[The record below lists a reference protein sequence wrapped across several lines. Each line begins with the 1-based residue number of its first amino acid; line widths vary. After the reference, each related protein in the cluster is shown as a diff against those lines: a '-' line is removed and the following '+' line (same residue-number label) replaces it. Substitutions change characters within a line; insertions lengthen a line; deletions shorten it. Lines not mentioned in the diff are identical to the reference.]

1 MATMYKLTDDYKNV
15 LAMAEDE
22 NIDPQAIT
30 DTLEAIAGEIEE
42 KAQNCEII
50 KQELIAERDKLKREI
65 DRLSA
70 RAAAIDDNINSIT
83 NSIFNAMTATET
95 KKFRTELFSFSIVK
109 NPPSLVIDDP
119 KKIPA
124 KYLIPQEPKI
134 NNAAIKSD
142 IKDAPCE
149 WAHLEQSERLSVR

>member
-1 MATMYKLTDDYKNV
+1 MATMYNLTDDYKNV

-22 NIDPQAIT
+22 NIDPQAIAN
-30 DTLEAIAGEIEE
+30 TLEAIAGEIEE

-50 KQELIAERDKLKREI
+50 KLELIAERDKLKHEI
-65 DRLSA
+65 ARLFA
-70 RAAAIDDNINSIT
+70 RAAAIDEKIDNITKSIY
-83 NSIFNAMTATET
+83 NAMMLTGN

-134 NNAAIKSD
+134 NNAAIKAD
-142 IKDAPCE
+142 IKDAPCD
-149 WAHLEQSERLSVR
+149 WAHIEQSERLDVR

>member
-1 MATMYKLTDDYKNV
+1 MATMYNLTDDYKNV

-22 NIDPQAIT
+22 NIDPQAIA
-30 DTLEAIAGEIEE
+30 DTLKAIVGEIED

-70 RAAAIDDNINSIT
+70 RAAAIDDNIDSIT
-83 NSIFNAMTATET
+83 NSIYNAMMLTGN
-95 KKFRTELFSFSIVK
+95 KKFRTELFSFAIVK
-109 NPPSLVIDDP
+109 NPPKLVIDDP

-134 NNAAIKSD
+134 NNAAIKAD
-142 IKDAPCE
+142 IKDAPCK
-149 WAHLEQSERLSVR
+149 WAHLEQSERLDVR

>member
-1 MATMYKLTDDYKNV
+1 MATMYNLTDDYKNV

-22 NIDPQAIT
+22 NIDPQAIA
-30 DTLEAIAGEIEE
+30 DTLEAIVGEIED

-70 RAAAIDDNINSIT
+70 RAAAIDDNIDSIT
-83 NSIFNAMTATET
+83 NSIYNAMMLTGN
-95 KKFRTELFSFSIVK
+95 KKFRTELFSFAIVK
-109 NPPSLVIDDP
+109 NPPKLVIDDP

-134 NNAAIKSD
+134 NNAAIKAD
-142 IKDAPCE
+142 IKDAPCK
-149 WAHLEQSERLSVR
+149 WAHLEQSERLDVR